1 MISPAEDSA
10 AMEKRRLGSTE
21 LMITPIGLGAWAM
34 GGGDWIFGW
43 GPQNDEESIAA
54 IRRAIGLGINW
65 IDTAA
70 VYGLGH
76 SEEVIARALADI
88 PRGERPLV
96 FTKCS
101 LVWDHEGNV
110 SHCLKRDSI
119 RREMEESLRRLR
131 VETIDLY
138 QVHWPGFPAGNESPD
153 LEEGWR
159 AVAELKQ
166 EGKARFIGV
175 SNFNPAQMERAGRI
189 AQLSSL
195 QPPYSMLSR
204 GIEKEVLPYCA
215 AQGIGV
221 IVYSPMH
228 AGLLSGAMTR
238 ERVASLPKNDW
249 RIRFNTAFQEP
260 RLTRN
265 LKIVEKIRDIS
276 TRHGRSPGEVAI
288 AWTLRVPSVTAAIV
302 GARRPSQVD
311 GFVGAAEFRL
321 SDSEVAEIE
330 EILAD

>member
-1 MISPAEDSA
+1 
-10 AMEKRRLGSTE
+10 MEKRRLGNTDLE
-21 LMITPIGLGAWAM
+21 ITPIGLGAWAM

-43 GPQNDEESIAA
+43 GPQEDEESISA
-54 IRRAIGLGINW
+54 IRHAIDLGINW

-76 SEEVIARALADI
+76 SEEVVARALADI
-88 PRGERPLV
+88 PHRERPLV

-101 LVWDHEGNV
+101 LVWDDKGNV

-138 QVHWPGFPAGNESPD
+138 QVHWPGFPPGSESPD

-159 AVAELKQ
+159 TLAELKQ

-175 SNFNPAQMERAGRI
+175 SNCNAGQMESAGRTGPVH
-189 AQLSSL
+189 SL
-195 QPPYSMLSR
+195 QPPYSMLAR
-204 GIEKEVLPYCA
+204 GIESEVLAYCA
-215 AQGIGV
+215 AHTIGV

-228 AGLLSGAMTR
+228 AGLLSGTMTR
-238 ERVASLPKNDW
+238 ERVASMPKNDW
-249 RIRFNTAFQEP
+249 RVNFNPEFREP

-265 LKIVEKIRDIS
+265 LEIVEKLRAIAA
-276 TRHGRSPGEVAI
+276 RHGRSPGEVAI
-288 AWTLRVPSVTAAIV
+288 AWTLRLSAVTAAIV

-311 GFVGAAEFRL
+311 GFVGATEFRL
-321 SDSEVAEIE
+321 SDIELTEIE
-330 EILAD
+330 KILAV